1 MKIYKYIKT
10 KNSIEFIKY
19 TNKDGVFSLTRYVE
33 KENGNLYKFKKYIEE
48 NNKIK
53 LKIVFDSYFI

>member
-33 KENGNLYKFKKYIEE
+33 KENGNLYKFKKYSEE
-48 NNKIK
+48 NDNFTFKILEKNK
-53 LKIVFDSYFI
+53 